1 VSSEVIDAF
10 ARRLDLGKL
19 SAEQFIR
26 LLETLHMLGSAG
38 AGVEMRGMSTETLV
52 DVVGRASKDQLRAVA
67 EHPELR
73 RVFLAEIF
81 RRMSDHFLPE
91 KAKYSSI
98 VVNWRFSGGDGD
110 GGYDRF
116 QTVIED
122 GVCVSSDDL
131 GREPDTT
138 ITMAADDFFR
148 VATGN
153 AAVATLF
160 VTGRVRVKGEYAPAV
175 RLSGYFD
182 IPSVPR

>member
-1 VSSEVIDAF
+1 MSGTVVDAF
-10 ARRLDLGKL
+10 ARQIDLSRL
-19 SAEQFIR
+19 SAEQFIQ

-38 AGVEMRGMSTETLV
+38 SGVHLSSLSTETLA
-52 DVVGRASKDQLRAVA
+52 DVVRRASKEQLRAIS

-73 RVFLAEIF
+73 MVFLEEIF
-81 RRMSDHFLPE
+81 RRMSDHFLAE
-91 KAKYSSI
+91 KARYSS
-98 VVNWRFSGGDGD
+98 VVVCWRFPGGSGI

-122 GVCVSSDDL
+122 GRCFSGQDL

-138 ITMAADDFFR
+138 ITIAPDDFFR

-153 AAVATLF
+153 AAVAAMF
-160 VTGRVRVKGEYAPAV
+160 VTGKVKVKGEYAPAV

-182 IPSVPR
+182 IPKPA